1 MNNDTIKKIRHFN
14 RLYTVWLDVLNKGY
28 LGTDFSWP
36 ESRTLFEIYLRPGI
50 TATEICRNLNM
61 DKGYVSKILAKFEK
75 QALIT
80 RKLIPGR
87 KGLKRLQLTRTGI
100 KEAEKIDSS
109 GDRQMMDKLK
119 SMDEETCEKICEAMM
134 FIEKTLCDNDICK
147 KKAYENELE
156 GEINDEQQY

>member
-1 MNNDTIKKIRHFN
+1 
-14 RLYTVWLDVLNKGY
+14 
-28 LGTDFSWP
+28 
-36 ESRTLFEIYLRPGI
+36 
-50 TATEICRNLNM
+50 M

-75 QALIT
+75 QGLIA
-80 RKLIPGR
+80 RKLIPGS
-87 KGLKRLQLTRTGI
+87 KGLKRLQLTRAGI

-119 SMDEETCEKICEAMM
+119 SMDEETCEKLCEAMM

-156 GEINDEQQY
+156 GETNDEQQH